1 MLLLRDDLKRCY
13 GITEDTIRKYQRAIT
28 KAGGGG
34 GGGKKA
40 RAPAAFNKPVTRK
53 VAVEFS
59 MLDRSG
65 VAGLSQGVE
74 DAATWQQAKVAVGCE
89 VDEGPRVGWLILYAQ
104 FLKIAEAEDGVSFD
118 YDDDDDEGDDHERDE
133 EWKGGGRFPEFKE
146 PRL

>member
-28 KAGGGG
+28 KA

-65 VAGLSQGVE
+65 VAGLSQGVK
-74 DAATWQQAKVAVGCE
+74 DAATWQQAKVAVGCQ
-89 VDEGPRVGWLILYAQ
+89 VDEGPRVGWLILCAQ

-118 YDDDDDEGDDHERDE
+118 YDDDDEGDDHERDAE
-133 EWKGGGRFPEFKE
+133 
-146 PRL
+146 

>member
-1 MLLLRDDLKRCY
+1 MKRCY

-34 GGGKKA
+34 GKKA

-53 VAVEFS
+53 VAVDFS

-74 DAATWQQAKVAVGCE
+74 DAATWQQAKVAVG
-89 VDEGPRVGWLILYAQ
+89 RQ
-104 FLKIAEAEDGVSFD
+104 
-118 YDDDDDEGDDHERDE
+118 
-133 EWKGGGRFPEFKE
+133 
-146 PRL
+146 